1 MKDVTKLNHAN
12 RDVRDETDTQSP
24 KTQTVCSIKL
34 ICVFV
39 SVISK
44 CQPIPA
50 DALFVLDSS
59 ISQTRAQFRKQLE
72 FVEMFVNATTLGPKN
87 FTVGVITFSF
97 DAHYE
102 IKLNENLYNKT
113 VSQGI

>member
-1 MKDVTKLNHAN
+1 VYVN
-12 RDVRDETDTQSP
+12 
-24 KTQTVCSIKL
+24 
-34 ICVFV
+34 V

-50 DALFVLDSS
+50 DVLFVLDSS

-72 FVEMFVNATTLGPKN
+72 FVETFVNETTLGPDN

-102 IKLNENLYNKT
+102 IKLNENIFNKT
-113 VSQGI
+113 VSQSIKP